1 MQLTSPAFLFLFLP
15 LSLAVLFLVP
25 QRGKALTLS
34 LISGL
39 WLLLVN
45 LNNPE
50 GLLQLFLLIA
60 LTLLIALPRRRARW
74 MTVLGVL
81 LPLGNL
87 VAARV
92 LAALSPFYSYPTG
105 LFFITLS
112 AVSLVLDR
120 GREQNRGRAAEAVC
134 YLLFYPTASLG
145 PVVRYKRFVQLFRR
159 ARPSG
164 ELFCEGI
171 RHFMLGFIKRIAL
184 AAVFGRTLE
193 DLLNTHGALPLSSL
207 PFFLLISLF
216 YFYFFISGTTDM
228 ARGVAAMYGL
238 RLPHDRDNLLLSTAP
253 HTMFYGLFLS
263 LRRYAEHYLL
273 RPLKGRLPNA
283 LGKVLSC
290 VLLFACFALFFGI
303 PPVALPL
310 FLAVL
315 VSALIAELHAPPRRK
330 PPRPLRVLFFF
341 LSALYCSFLALVV
354 SSGTL
359 ARTRAL
365 FAAIFSF
372 GDTRFHQFYFLLPDM
387 QYVTAVLLVFSAIL
401 GLNHLFR
408 SFRRRLGERTRQIAW
423 LAITVLLFAG
433 FAFSIFFFLPQFPQ
447 YATQLPFVR

>member
-15 LSLAVLFLVP
+15 LSLAALFLVP
-25 QRGKALTLS
+25 QRGRLLTLS

-45 LNNPE
+45 LYNPW

-60 LTLLIALPRRRARW
+60 LTLAIALPRRKPQW
-74 MTVLGVL
+74 LTVLGVT
-81 LPLGNL
+81 LPLCGL

-92 LAALSPFYSYPTG
+92 LTVLSLSYSYPTG

-120 GREQNRGRAAEAVC
+120 SREPNKGRAAEAVC

-159 ARPSG
+159 AQPSG

-171 RHFMLGFIKRIAL
+171 RLFMLGFIKRIAL

-228 ARGVAAMYGL
+228 ARGISAMYGL
-238 RLPHDRDNLLLSTAP
+238 RLPHDRDNLLLTTAP

-273 RPLKGRLPNA
+273 RPLKKRLPNT
-283 LGKVLSC
+283 LGKVLAC
-290 VLLFACFALFFGI
+290 VLLFVCFVLFWGI
-303 PPVALPL
+303 PPVALPF
-310 FLAVL
+310 FLPVL
-315 VSALIAELHAPPRRK
+315 VSMLIAELHAPPRRK
-330 PPRPLRVLFFF
+330 PPKPLRALYFF
-341 LSALYCSFLALVV
+341 LSALYCSLFALLV

-359 ARTRAL
+359 ARTVSL
-365 FAAIFSF
+365 FTAIFSF
-372 GDTRFHQFYFLLPDM
+372 GDTRFYQFYFLLPDM
-387 QYVTAVLLVFSAIL
+387 QYVTAVLLVFSAVL

-408 SFRRRLGERTRQIAW
+408 SLRKRLGERTRLIAW
-423 LAITVLLFAG
+423 LSITALLFVG
-433 FAFSIFFFLPQFPQ
+433 FAFSIMFFLPQFPQ
-447 YATQLPFVR
+447 YATQLPL